1 MENRDGFVFID
12 CVSIVSNRININTTY
27 HSHNSANWSV
37 DSLFAIPQSVHI
49 QIKRQSPLEGMYCLD
64 LIIELYSKGIY
75 GLAID
80 NFIFNIPP
88 KVKNNKFCYVIF
100 SKFSMSIYI
109 VDNILTKFRLFR

>member
-1 MENRDGFVFID
+1 MENRDGFVIID
-12 CVSIVSNRININTTY
+12 CVSIISNRINTNTTY
-27 HSHNSANWSV
+27 HIHNSVNWSV